1 MKRIFSCIILVVM
14 EKFIFRIQKWE
25 KPAYLVI
32 LVLALVLRIGLA
44 LVNREANDPHMEV
57 VQWILKYK
65 ELPIQS
71 SGDCWECFQPKLF
84 YASVAALL
92 HILNITNLDS
102 QIVLAQLLNAILG
115 LVMVSY
121 AYFFIRG
128 LPFNNRT
135 AKLLAVGIVALNPG
149 LVSIN
154 IQATNDTFAIT
165 FSFIAVFY
173 TYCLIT
179 ARAERLNPIKAWTY
193 LGLASLFVALAVL
206 SKTNALVTAFA
217 IMIALLI
224 KAYAHRAPR
233 FYQKAFLFLVASA
246 ALVIPNPLSQYIVN
260 YQHFGTP
267 LTLTINVEKQ
277 PLPHFFEQTETHRP
291 GILSIQ
297 DGFFTFKL
305 IELLRE
311 PQNSPSNKE
320 FPAHRTSF
328 WSLLYAR
335 THFIQF
341 NQWPPS
347 WFTTSETI
355 RNLGRIIYI
364 FALFPSL
371 SLVIGI
377 ATETFFFL
385 HTFWIKRRALVTSF
399 PQNLAVFHSAGLFF
413 ALLVGFLGFQIL
425 YAIQYRIYTVIKAIF
440 IFPAWPSL
448 LFFYLLGIYTLHNK
462 APRIFSWLQ
471 YPIIISSGGLL
482 ILYVLDNLA
491 LFVQLMR

>member
-1 MKRIFSCIILVVM
+1 MFSCIILVVM
-14 EKFIFRIQKWE
+14 AKFIFHIQSWE
-25 KPAYLVI
+25 KPAHIIILVI
-32 LVLALVLRIGLA
+32 ALVLRIGLA

-57 VQWILKYK
+57 VQWILKYN

-84 YASVAALL
+84 YASVVAL
-92 HILNITNLDS
+92 IRTLNLTDPDS
-102 QIVLAQLLNAILG
+102 QIMIAQLLNALVG
-115 LVMVSY
+115 LLMIGY
-121 AYFFIRG
+121 AYFFIRS
-128 LPFNNRT
+128 LPFDNRP
-135 AKLLAVGIVALNPG
+135 AKLLAMGIVALNPG

-173 TYCLIT
+173 AYRLVTIQDEHVGPVKSW
-179 ARAERLNPIKAWTY
+179 AE
-193 LGLASLFVALAVL
+193 LGLSSLFAALAIL
-206 SKTNALVTAFA
+206 AKTNALVTVFA
-217 IMIALLI
+217 IMITFLI
-224 KAYAHRAPR
+224 KASAHRAGKFYPR
-233 FYQKAFLFLVASA
+233 AFLFLVISA
-246 ALVIPNPLSQYIVN
+246 TLVIPNPLSQYIIN
-260 YQHFGTP
+260 YQQFGTP
-267 LTLTINVEKQ
+267 VTLTINVEKQ
-277 PLPHFFEQTETHRP
+277 PLPYFFKHTETHRP

-305 IELLRE
+305 LELLRE
-311 PQNSPSNKE
+311 PQNNSSNKE

-371 SLVIGI
+371 ALAIGI
-377 ATETFFFL
+377 AAEIFAFL
-385 HTFWIKRRALVTSF
+385 RTFWNKPRTLVTSF
-399 PQNLAVFHSAGLFF
+399 PQNLAAFHGAGLFF
-413 ALLVGFLGFQIL
+413 ALLVGFLGFQVL

-448 LFFYLLGIYTLHNK
+448 LFFYLLGIHALHKK
-462 APRIFSWLQ
+462 ASQILSWLQ
-471 YPIIISSGGLL
+471 HLIMISSGGLL